1 MVPLNLDFSS
11 SFVFVVFVV
20 FIVFIVYSVFIAHFV
35 HFLDLVCSS
44 GRKFQCE
51 QRRSGSSSSSRF
63 NGSQ

>member
-1 MVPLNLDFSS
+1 MIMVPLNLDFSS

-20 FIVFIVYSVFIAHFV
+20 FVVYSVFIAHFV

>member
-1 MVPLNLDFSS
+1 MREDDPG
-11 SFVFVVFVV
+11 SFESGLLVFV
-20 FIVFIVYSVFIAHFV
+20 FIVFIVHSVY
-35 HFLDLVCSS
+35 FLDFLDFFDLVCSS